1 MLIKKHIDKVIIYF
15 VTLLK
20 LNYITKQQQK
30 GFKTMLYFLINTAKL
45 LIIFSYLIVGLYI
58 IDITETRFE
67 YMTYIDYVICSIG
80 TVFIIAS
87 MLTLH
92 FFSCIKK

>member
-1 MLIKKHIDKVIIYF
+1 MIQEIKSLYHRSFKSSQ
-15 VTLLK
+15 
-20 LNYITKQQQK
+20 QQQK

-58 IDITETRFE
+58 IDMTETRFE
-67 YMTYIDYVICSIG
+67 YMTHIDYVICSIG
-80 TVFIIAS
+80 TIFIIAS

-92 FFSCIKK
+92 FFTCIKK

>member
-1 MLIKKHIDKVIIYF
+1 MIQEIKSLYHKSFKSSQQ
-15 VTLLK
+15 
-20 LNYITKQQQK
+20 QQQK

-58 IDITETRFE
+58 IDMTETRFE
-67 YMTYIDYVICSIG
+67 YMTHIDYVICLIG
-80 TVFIIAS
+80 TIFIIAS

-92 FFSCIKK
+92 FFTCIKK

>member
-1 MLIKKHIDKVIIYF
+1 MLNI
-15 VTLLK
+15 
-20 LNYITKQQQK
+20 
-30 GFKTMLYFLINTAKL
+30 LINIAKI

-92 FFSCIKK
+92 FFTFINK

>member
-1 MLIKKHIDKVIIYF
+1 MIQEIKSLYHKSFKSSQQ
-15 VTLLK
+15 
-20 LNYITKQQQK
+20 QQQK
-30 GFKTMLYFLINTAKL
+30 GNKTMLYFLINTAKL

-92 FFSCIKK
+92 FFTCIKK